1 MLSDDANSLSLD
13 GALCGATGDK
23 VMGTVFT
30 TDQRGAYVDIGAK
43 GQAFVPMEEL
53 SLSKVDRV
61 RTKTHSLTPHPPHD
75 GASCIIVASQVEGL
89 RRF

>member
-1 MLSDDANSLSLD
+1 
-13 GALCGATGDK
+13 
-23 VMGTVFT
+23 MGTVFT

-61 RTKTHSLTPHPPHD
+61 RIRTRKDHAPTP
-75 GASCIIVASQVEGL
+75 SCIEVASLSVCV
-89 RRF
+89 